1 VSVTKNRMSTFQLRA
16 FKPGDAEAV
25 NAVVASAYG
34 DFKAVIPQWADF
46 SRGFDQLTAQAENSE
61 VIVAERDDG
70 VLLGAVG
77 YVGPGQPKR
86 DFFDPSWPVVRW
98 LSVLPQAR
106 GLGLGQGLV
115 QECICR
121 AQRDQAPLLA
131 LHTSAVMLP
140 AQRLYQRLGF
150 DVVRELQPMFGV
162 PYVLMNK
169 PLLRA
174 W

>member
-1 VSVTKNRMSTFQLRA
+1 MTMNTILRA
-16 FKPGDAEAV
+16 FKPADTEAV
-25 NAVVASAYG
+25 NAVVASAYS
-34 DFKAVIPQWADF
+34 DFESMIPQWGSF
-46 SRGFDQLTAQAENSE
+46 SRGFDQLTSQAAHSE

-106 GLGLGQGLV
+106 GQSLGQRLV
-115 QECICR
+115 EECIRR

-150 DVVRELQPMFGV
+150 AVVRELPPMFGASF
-162 PYVLMNK
+162 VLMSK
-169 PLLRA
+169 PLPPS